1 MEEEDPDIHTTSS
14 NDSNDEVMSEIHLG
28 CPPSH
33 MAPYISRFRL
43 YSPHLNATGDSLGS
57 LCASIIEDKEGD
69 LDVPRRKNRDQPTSC
84 PLLIQHRIT
93 SSIPSVGLQVWKA
106 AFLLVDFI
114 LHQFLTS
121 SDFSNEVALE
131 LGSGTG
137 LVGIVLARF
146 AKIVFLTDRDAEIL
160 DNCATNV
167 QLNRELFKCDNVLV
181 RELDWKKSWPPIV
194 ESSEMR
200 YAWSS
205 SEIHMAEQ
213 ASLLL
218 AADVIYC
225 DELTDSLF
233 DTLECLM
240 SRGSEKVLYL
250 SLEKRYNFTID
261 ALDTVANGY
270 LHFLK
275 YLEDE
280 ESAEGSAAELS
291 LRSAYFVGKRI
302 DIKQIPQY
310 VREYE
315 RGNDLEIWQI
325 RYVRSM
331 TT

>member
-43 YSPHLNATGDSLGS
+43 YSPHLNSTGDSLGS
-57 LCASIIEDKEGD
+57 LCPSTIEDKEGD
-69 LDVPRRKNRDQPTSC
+69 LDVPRRKNQDQPTSC

-114 LHQFLTS
+114 LHQFSTS

-146 AKIVFLTDRDAEIL
+146 AEIVFLTDRDAEIL

-194 ESSEMR
+194 ESTEMR

-218 AADVIYC
+218 AAD
-225 DELTDSLF
+225 
-233 DTLECLM
+233 
-240 SRGSEKVLYL
+240 VLYL

-275 YLEDE
+275 YLNDE
-280 ESAEGSAAELS
+280 GSAEGSTAE
-291 LRSAYFVGKRI
+291 LRSAHFVGKRI

-325 RYVRSM
+325 RYVRPM